1 MRLQLCYIGKGEGEF
16 NTLLNIIKII
26 REIFFKKK
34 NKNYKI
40 KNPPPKK
47 KKKKKKKKTMIPL
60 YFPAQT
66 ISPNL
71 SNCRFQSTKQMTSD

>member
-1 MRLQLCYIGKGEGEF
+1 VCFFK
-16 NTLLNIIKII
+16 NIKNKKKKKHQ
-26 REIFFKKK
+26 IFFKKK
-34 NKNYKI
+34 KNNFKN